1 MSFGLGPQ
9 FISKQAVAPAKNEV
23 RVNPA
28 AKRYR
33 PGVVPEFARGES
45 DDTGSGVFAS
55 VRVVSKDP
63 IVPDR
68 RLSRISQSQVGDQD
82 ERMQRHKRIIQEAEI
97 VGVDVEEEEE
107 TDILERNSSHFGAAE
122 ETEEDAV
129 TMRSERL
136 RRAMRQQQEE
146 DDDAGVLPLIDEEDF
161 DGDGDEDSS
170 EGDSDDDSEDGND
183 WGTFAPRAAIQPRF
197 VNKEKRVTVIDK
209 EKVAKEEEAKKLQK
223 VRQLDARK
231 IRTLEQLKGTEVVE
245 GTDGEIV
252 MEEDVDTDEEGPAE
266 KQIEFDEWRLRELQ
280 RVRRDREER
289 EKMKQ
294 EQMEVEARRGMT
306 DQEVLAEKKKLGIG
320 MKEQKKINFLQKY
333 YHKGAYY
340 ADEIQKVEGV
350 HEHDWAAPVGEDKYV
365 DRSMLPK
372 VMQVKNFGRSGRTK
386 YTHLKDQDTAQ
397 VEDAYNFQKQQIMPE
412 RLKTQLGGFGSGP
425 NFQRPAKSR
434 KLNNNSTVSSSDYP
448 NSNYNNNNNN
458 FNAYPHANNNNNNY
472 PNPAFNQNAYNTN
485 QNNNY
490 NNQPQY

>member
-45 DDTGSGVFAS
+45 DDTSSGVFAA
-55 VRVVSKDP
+55 VRVVSKEQ
-63 IVPDR
+63 VPDR
-68 RLSRISQSQVGDQD
+68 RLSRISQSQNQSGDQD

-107 TDILERNSSHFGAAE
+107 TDLLDRNPSSFGGIE

-129 TMRSERL
+129 MMRNERL
-136 RRAMRQQQEE
+136 RRAMRQQE
-146 DDDAGVLPLIDEEDF
+146 DDDNAGFLPLIDEEDF
-161 DGDGDEDSS
+161 EGDGDEDSS

-209 EKVAKEEEAKKLQK
+209 EKAAKEEEAKKLQK

-231 IRTLEQLKGTEVVE
+231 IRTLEQLKGTEIIE

-252 MEEDVDTDEEGPAE
+252 MEEEVDTDEEGPAE

-294 EQMEVEARRGMT
+294 EQLEVESRRGMT

-340 ADEIQKVEGV
+340 ADEIEKVEGV
-350 HEHDWAAPVGEDKYV
+350 HDHDWAAPVGEDKYV

-397 VEDAYNFQKQQIMPE
+397 VEDTYNVQKQQIMPE

-425 NFQRPAKSR
+425 TFQRPAKAR
-434 KLNNNSTVSSSDYP
+434 KLSNNTSATSSSDYHT
-448 NSNYNNNNNN
+448 NSFHNINNNYNQNPNYNNNNNN
-458 FNAYPHANNNNNNY
+458 FNQ
-472 PNPAFNQNAYNTN
+472 NP
-485 QNNNY
+485 NY
-490 NNQPQY
+490 NNTNPNYYNQSQY

>member
-1 MSFGLGPQ
+1 LGPQ
-9 FISKQAVAPAKNEV
+9 YISKQAVAPAKNEV

-33 PGVVPEFARGES
+33 PGVVPEFARGEGDES
-45 DDTGSGVFAS
+45 VSGSGVFAAAS
-55 VRVVSKDP
+55 RVVSKEP
-63 IVPDR
+63 VFDR
-68 RLSRISQSQVGDQD
+68 RLSRINQSQNQGGDQD

-97 VGVDVEEEEE
+97 VGVDVEEEETE
-107 TDILERNSSHFGAAE
+107 TFDRNPSSTFGVE
-122 ETEEDAV
+122 QTEEDAIS
-129 TMRSERL
+129 MRNERL
-136 RRAMRQQQEE
+136 RRAMKQQEE
-146 DDDAGVLPLIDEEDF
+146 DDNAGFLPLIDEEDF

-170 EGDSDDDSEDGND
+170 EDESGEDSEEGND

-209 EKVAKEEEAKKLQK
+209 EKAAKEEEAKKLQK

-245 GTDGEIV
+245 GADGEIV

-294 EQMEVEARRGMT
+294 DQMEVEARRGMT
-306 DQEVLAEKKKLGIG
+306 DEEVLMEKKKLGIG

-350 HEHDWAAPVGEDKYV
+350 NEHDWAAPVGEDKYV

-425 NFQRPAKSR
+425 NFQRPAKAR
-434 KLNNNSTVSSSDYP
+434 KLSNTTAVTSTSGYNNLNNV
-448 NSNYNNNNNN
+448 NNYNNNNANPNN
-458 FNAYPHANNNNNNY
+458 TNNY
-472 PNPAFNQNAYNTN
+472 QS
-485 QNNNY
+485 
-490 NNQPQY
+490 QY